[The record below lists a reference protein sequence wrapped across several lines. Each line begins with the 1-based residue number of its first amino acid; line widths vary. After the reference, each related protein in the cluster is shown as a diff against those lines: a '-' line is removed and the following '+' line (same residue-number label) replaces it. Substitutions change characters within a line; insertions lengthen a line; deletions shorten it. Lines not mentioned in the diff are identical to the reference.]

1 MIIIIMII
9 INNENNDRKRAN
21 KKIKNVF
28 GYCSI
33 NKLSLYADKTKYI
46 FFRIKEIKKISKIK
60 TNNISP
66 KRVN

>member
-1 MIIIIMII
+1 MII
-9 INNENNDRKRAN
+9 INNENNDRKRAH
-21 KKIKNVF
+21 KKIKNAF

-46 FFRIKEIKKISKIK
+46 FFRSKEIKKISKIK
-60 TNNISP
+60 INNISL

>member
-1 MIIIIMII
+1 MIKIIMII

-28 GYCSI
+28 RYCSI

-46 FFRIKEIKKISKIK
+46 FFRSKEIKKISKIK
-60 TNNISP
+60 INNISL

>member
-1 MIIIIMII
+1 MMKIIMII

-21 KKIKNVF
+21 KKIKNAF

-46 FFRIKEIKKISKIK
+46 FFRSKEIKKICKIK
-60 TNNISP
+60 INNISLT
-66 KRVN
+66 RVN

>member
-1 MIIIIMII
+1 MMKIIMII

-28 GYCSI
+28 RYCSI

-46 FFRIKEIKKISKIK
+46 FFRSKEIKKISKIK
-60 TNNISP
+60 INNISL

>member
-1 MIIIIMII
+1 MII

-28 GYCSI
+28 RYCSI
-33 NKLSLYADKTKYI
+33 NKLSLCADKTKYI
-46 FFRIKEIKKISKIK
+46 FFRSKEIKKISKIK
-60 TNNISP
+60 INNISL